1 MIDAL
6 GVTSCCGAVGGHIER
21 SKVIFQNQ
29 LAIGPTILMDG
40 KGHSDISSY
49 FHKWARHYIANALY
63 LKGIYCSGKGD
74 KNYLELSDYY
84 HAV

>member
-40 KGHSDISSY
+40 NGHRDISSY
-49 FHKWARHYIANALY
+49 FHKWARHYIANALS
-63 LKGIYCSGKGD
+63 KVKAVIEKCQIYFFS
-74 KNYLELSDYY
+74 
-84 HAV
+84 

>member
-1 MIDAL
+1 MIDTL

-29 LAIGPTILMDG
+29 LAIGPTILMEG
-40 KGHSDISSY
+40 NGHLDISSY

-74 KNYLELSDYY
+74 KN
-84 HAV
+84 